1 MLAVLFCLRRTSKRT
16 MPSRWGKDNSSTTS
30 NGRTSLAEE
39 LSYSEVTLTHATVL
53 QMAVQTAGQSGDP
66 KESNWPGCAWTP
78 TTLLRSSQPILLLL
92 ILKSAMP
99 IPVSKQPAATQT
111 IPDVIKCFEKPLTTV
126 HGGRHHLVTI
136 IPDILICSSL
146 ACSHLSTWIFLTN
159 RPESVRLGP
168 FPFLQG
174 LTPLS
179 TNMTVPH
186 SIPPLQ
192 ICRRN
197 AAIGLT
203 SKRDESAYRD
213 EIHKPSTNNLT

>member
-1 MLAVLFCLRRTSKRT
+1 MPPFCRWLNRQLVKAVTPRKATGPAVLG
-16 MPSRWGKDNSSTTS
+16 PHN
-30 NGRTSLAEE
+30 LA
-39 LSYSEVTLTHATVL
+39 
-53 QMAVQTAGQSGDP
+53 AVFTAH
-66 KESNWPGCAWTP
+66 
-78 TTLLRSSQPILLLL
+78 LLLL

-213 EIHKPSTNNLT
+213 EIRKPSTNNLT